1 MKKIISM
8 IGIYV
13 LCALASYG
21 CNPKQEALSEKVVFG
36 LYMTGNAGNVTR
48 STERVL

>member
-21 CNPKQEALSEKVVFG
+21 CNPKQEALSEKGGIWVV
-36 LYMTGNAGNVTR
+36 YDR
-48 STERVL
+48 ECRKCDDQW